1 MVKILML
8 IKNEIIKLLKRKSIP
23 VMVLLIAVASVGAAL
38 LFDYSRE
45 PVADKN
51 ESAAYRIGEW
61 QKEIKDLER
70 FFAMDHY
77 LDDVYADNSIRAK
90 QYRNRSEMLQYLV
103 DNNVSPYDWRYVS
116 GLIERIFENK
126 FQMDLDYNYD
136 DHKSEYDRLMNL
148 SDQNDWKTYYKE
160 LAEKQE
166 ETYLK
171 IHPIA
176 ADEVKE
182 AAWFEYNYRTEHD
195 FCPGEEPWR
204 DQLIESVVSSKFSL
218 AYFIQEEYERN
229 HKDTYDPPSTDPA
242 IEKPNLTLAQ
252 IAENRPEVLNK
263 LAVATYRLEHN
274 VKTDVGTVFGETDIV
289 SSGES
294 SGFWQSF
301 YASSDFI
308 LIIGVLIVI
317 IAGLIVASEFSSGT
331 IKFLLVSP
339 VKRWKI
345 VTAKYITVLIL
356 SVVFTVL
363 LYVSSILASL
373 AVFGG
378 LGFTDVI
385 VRAEDGIAWGV
396 SPFLLVFGNYC
407 WAFIEVVV
415 VATMAFAIS
424 SLLRSTAVSIGVG
437 LFVYLSGTIIPELFA
452 SLGFDFGR
460 YTLFA
465 NLDLPAIMEN
475 VAIFPNQTITEAI
488 VIIVGHMAVFF
499 LTAWDGFVRREI

>member
-1 MVKILML
+1 M
-8 IKNEIIKLLKRKSIP
+8 IKLLKRKAIP
-23 VMVLLIAVASVGAAL
+23 IMVLLIAVASVCAAM

-45 PVADKN
+45 PVADKDA
-51 ESAAYRIGEW
+51 SAEYRIGEW

-77 LDDVYADNSIRAK
+77 LDNVYADNSTRAK

-103 DNNVSPYDWRYVS
+103 DNNISPFDWRYVS
-116 GLIERIFENK
+116 GMIEEIFENK

-136 DHKSEYDRLMNL
+136 YHKSEYDRLMKM
-148 SDQNDWKTYYKE
+148 SDKNDWKTYYKE

-166 ETYLK
+166 ESYLK
-171 IHPIA
+171 VHPIA

-195 FCPGEEPWR
+195 FCPGVEPWR
-204 DQLIESVVSSKFSL
+204 DQLIESVVTSKFSL
-218 AYFIQEEYERN
+218 AYFVQEEYERN
-229 HKDTYDPPSTDPA
+229 NEDTYDPPSTDPA

-274 VKTDVGTVFGETDIV
+274 IKTDVNVIFGEEAIV
-289 SSGES
+289 SSGET
-294 SGFWQSF
+294 SGFWESF

-345 VTAKYITVLIL
+345 VTAKYITVFAL
-356 SVVFTVL
+356 SIVFTAL
-363 LYVSSILASL
+363 LYISSILASL
-373 AVFGG
+373 TVFGG
-378 LGFTDVI
+378 YGFTDFI
-385 VRAEDGIAWGV
+385 VYAKEGIAWGV
-396 SPFLLVFGNYC
+396 SPFLLVLENYC

-437 LFVYLSGTIIPELFA
+437 LFVYLSGTIIPELFS

-465 NLDLPAIMEN
+465 NMDLPAIIEN
-475 VAIFPNQTITEAI
+475 VAIFPNQTIAEAI
-488 VIIVGHMAVFF
+488 IIIVGHMLVFF